1 MGKILLVRHGQASL
15 LSADY
20 DQLSPLGAEQARLL
34 GRWWAAR
41 GDAVHQVWSGSLKRQ
56 RDTALACFSEWP
68 TPAPSLQIDDGF
80 NEYSHHDVFASQGK
94 DIADPAV
101 LAETLKRSDNPRRL
115 FQQLFS
121 KAFDQWVRGQ
131 HAAPGALTW
140 AGFRGRCMAALRRV
154 AADCGSG
161 QTAVVVSSG
170 GAIAAMCQELMGV
183 PDTHVAEL
191 HYAVHNTSVTRL
203 LCQGERITLS
213 AFNALPHL
221 EAPGVAPHLITY
233 R

>member
-20 DQLSPLGAEQARLL
+20 DQLSPLGVEQARLL

-56 RDTALACFSEWP
+56 RDTAMACFGEWP
-68 TPAPSLQIDDGF
+68 TPAPGLQIDEGF
-80 NEYSHHDVFASQGK
+80 NEYSHHDVFASLGNGLHDPQVM
-94 DIADPAV
+94 AD
-101 LAETLKRSDNPRRL
+101 TLRRSEHPRRL

-121 KAFDQWVRGQ
+121 QAFDQWVRGGQ
-131 HAAPGALTW
+131 GAPGALSW
-140 AGFRGRCMAALRRV
+140 ADFRSRCMAALRRV

-183 PDTHVAEL
+183 PDSHVAEL

-203 LCQGERITLS
+203 LCQGERLNLS

-221 EAPGVAPHLITY
+221 EAPGVPPHLITY

>member
-20 DQLSPLGAEQARLL
+20 DQLSPLGFEQARFL

-41 GDAVHQVWSGSLKRQ
+41 GDVVNHVWSGSLKRQ

-68 TPAPSLQIDDGF
+68 TPSPRLQIDEGF
-80 NEYSHHDVFASQGK
+80 NEYSHHDVFASQQLA
-94 DIADPAV
+94 IADPEV
-101 LAETLKRSDNPRRL
+101 LAQTLQRSDNPRRL
-115 FQQLFS
+115 FQKLFS
-121 KAFDQWVRGQ
+121 HAFDQWVRGDGYV
-131 HAAPGALTW
+131 PGAVTW
-140 AGFRGRCMAALRRV
+140 ADFRGRCMAALRR
-154 AADCGSG
+154 AALNCGKG
-161 QTAVVVSSG
+161 ETAVVFSSG
-170 GAIAAMCQELMGV
+170 GAIAAMCQEIMGV
-183 PDTHVAEL
+183 PDSHVAEL

-203 LCQGERITLS
+203 LCQGERVNLS

-221 EAPGVAPHLITY
+221 EAPGISRDLITY